1 LRAGAG
7 PDSIA
12 RDFFVEGSVTQIVVI
27 GGTGVAGT
35 AAIRASREFFAER
48 ARITAVWFGRKEES
62 IAIEGADSVIFGDVT
77 DAACRARIRAVCGD
91 GIDVLFF
98 ATARG
103 EVGFPIGQATP
114 EQVAEACVVSFDPL
128 LTFDRE
134 FRCSRIVAYS
144 TFYTL
149 KVQQATY
156 GSMGHAKARIE
167 AWTVEG
173 PARTCIRA
181 GAFESESS
189 RAIGLMLRRLARDKG
204 LAASPLLRDFFE
216 GRSTQEGL
224 DRLRET
230 AQSEEREAYGDSG
243 TGPEGLLDAHR
254 ALLTAADARFVN
266 VCGRKIWL
274 SNEPQPLPTT

>member
-1 LRAGAG
+1 MK
-7 PDSIA
+7 
-12 RDFFVEGSVTQIVVI
+12 QIVVI

-35 AAIRASREFFAER
+35 AAIRASREFLAER

-62 IAIEGADSVIFGDVT
+62 IAIEGADEVIFGDVT
-77 DAACRARIRAVCGD
+77 DPECRAKIRTACGNVVD
-91 GIDVLFF
+91 ILFF

-103 EVGFPIGQATP
+103 EVGFPIELATP
-114 EQVAEACVVSFDPL
+114 EQIAEACHVSFDPL
-128 LTFDRE
+128 PIFERE
-134 FRCSRIVAYS
+134 FHPARIVSYS

-167 AWTVEG
+167 AWTTEA
-173 PARTCIRA
+173 PHRACIRA
-181 GAFESESS
+181 GAFDSESS
-189 RAIGLMLRRLARDKG
+189 RAIGLMLRRLARDQG
-204 LAASPLLRDFFE
+204 LAASSLLRDFFE

-224 DRLRET
+224 DRLREA

-254 ALLTAADARFVN
+254 RLLAAPDARFVN

-274 SNEPQPLPTT
+274 SDDPQLLPAL